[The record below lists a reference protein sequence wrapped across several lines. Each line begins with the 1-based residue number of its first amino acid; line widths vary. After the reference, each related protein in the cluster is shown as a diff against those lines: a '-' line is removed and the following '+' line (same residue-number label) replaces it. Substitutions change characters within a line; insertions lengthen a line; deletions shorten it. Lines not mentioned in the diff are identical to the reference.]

1 VGRHVESGV
10 QMNHR
15 DLKLI
20 MLPFSLQLKRF
31 VSVDYL
37 SLGKILQCVMPDK
50 IVHSFVL
57 SIDVLDSC
65 NQTFKSVSTIMLKT
79 IRKVS

>member
-1 VGRHVESGV
+1 MWIICLCAKFCNV
-10 QMNHR
+10 
-15 DLKLI
+15 LL
-20 MLPFSLQLKRF
+20 
-31 VSVDYL
+31 
-37 SLGKILQCVMPDK
+37 PDK

-79 IRKVS
+79 IKKVS